1 MPLKSFFFKYLF
13 LFVIVILSCHNDD
26 NHKEILQFYFTYV
39 KNSEAFSLCFTGTDT
54 IILKTYWSDK
64 SLSDNSKTYI
74 SIVGDAEKKK
84 FSNLINDIN
93 ISELDTLYPE
103 YSPVDGVFI
112 GLNLKK
118 EASTVTVYPQSQNV
132 PEELSSLISY
142 ITDARKRL
150 NFTPADIHVDFKSAP
165 RKPDNI
171 NKTEKFDGDMM

>member
-1 MPLKSFFFKYLF
+1 MNSFIIKHLW
-13 LFVIVILSCHNDD
+13 LFVILILSCNRPDSRKEVLNFDFTCINND
-26 NHKEILQFYFTYV
+26 
-39 KNSEAFSLCFTGTDT
+39 EAFSFCFTGSDT
-54 IILKTYWSDK
+54 VLLKQYWRGKSASDSSKIYMAIID
-64 SLSDNSKTYI
+64 
-74 SIVGDAEKKK
+74 DAEKKK

-118 EASTVTVYPQSQNV
+118 EASTVAVYTQSQNV

-171 NKTEKFDGDMM
+171 DKTEKFDGDMMQ